1 MSWLCILLKAKLCWF
16 IYIYVYVCD
25 GEIGFLSDGD
35 NVDAF
40 PLPSD
45 DDVEDDDIPLNK
57 ETLHENQSRF

>member
-1 MSWLCILLKAKLCWF
+1 MLIY

>member
-1 MSWLCILLKAKLCWF
+1 MLIY

-57 ETLHENQSRF
+57 ETLHEKQSRF